1 MKHINALFSFS
12 VMAASLVAAGGS
24 YLMLT
29 SPIKAAEPAK
39 VEAPLAPPAPIPSV
53 EVPPPDPMIL
63 SEVVIATPK
72 NVLKEAPLRA
82 KVAAPKPTS
91 EKQFLCETSW
101 QDSNIGGRYK
111 RCEWK

>member
-29 SPIKAAEPAK
+29 TPIKAETAR
-39 VEAPLAPPAPIPSV
+39 VEAPHAPPAPIPSV

-63 SEVVIATPK
+63 SEVVIAAPK
-72 NVLKEAPLRA
+72 NTVKPAPIRA
-82 KVAAPKPTS
+82 KVALPKPPTP
-91 EKQFLCETSW
+91 KQFLCEENW
-101 QDSNIGGRYK
+101 QDSAIGGRYK
-111 RCEWK
+111 RCDWK